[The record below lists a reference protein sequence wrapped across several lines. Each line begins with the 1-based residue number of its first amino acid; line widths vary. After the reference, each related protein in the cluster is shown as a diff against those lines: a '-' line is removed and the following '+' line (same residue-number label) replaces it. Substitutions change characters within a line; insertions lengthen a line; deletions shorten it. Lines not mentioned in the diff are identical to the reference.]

1 MMNFIL
7 RVVLFLIG
15 LVFAASLAV
24 AVLLLAAVWGL
35 RYGWARLT
43 GQTVTPW
50 GTTLGGRFDPRA
62 GFERFRTAG
71 QPAEPSAADV
81 ASAKA
86 RGDSVVRNP
95 RIFGQAGDVTDVR
108 ARPASRADG
117 AQ

>member
-15 LVFAASLAV
+15 LVFAASLAM
-24 AVLLLAAVWGL
+24 AVLLLAMVWGL

-43 GQTVTPW
+43 GRPVTPW
-50 GTTLGGRFDPRA
+50 VMRFDPRA
-62 GFERFRTAG
+62 GFDRFRTAA
-71 QPAEPSAADV
+71 QPPEPSAADV

-86 RGDSVVRNP
+86 RGDSVIRNP
-95 RIFGQAGDVTDVR
+95 RIFGEAGEVTDVR
-108 ARPASRADG
+108 ARPASRPDG